1 LPSFCIFAINRE
13 VRRESNGPMPAPV
26 ATNNAELN
34 TNVKAKKLLATGR
47 RIQSFEGGSA
57 MRRFVQSHAA
67 MTMIVAEEP
76 VAHGIVAKAC
86 HSASGVELKREVDV
100 YGMCA

>member
-1 LPSFCIFAINRE
+1 LPSLCIFAIHRE

-26 ATNNAELN
+26 ATNNTELN
-34 TNVKAKKLLATGR
+34 TDVKAKKLLAAGC

-57 MRRFVQSHAA
+57 MRRFVQSPAA

-76 VAHGIVAKAC
+76 VAHGIVAKAY